1 VSQGKSKSHKLRL
14 EGSSPSAATNSIP
27 TDSSQSIKENRS
39 PKQRF
44 RFALHKVNLNLY
56 LFGENKM
63 SDGGKGSKP
72 RPLSVANE
80 EYASRWDAIFN
91 RDSETDKPTR
101 NNQETQQVQ
110 NFEVDNSGK
119 SLL

>member
-1 VSQGKSKSHKLRL
+1 
-14 EGSSPSAATNSIP
+14 
-27 TDSSQSIKENRS
+27 
-39 PKQRF
+39 
-44 RFALHKVNLNLY
+44 
-56 LFGENKM
+56 M

-80 EYASRWDAIFN
+80 EYATRWDAIFG
-91 RDSETDKPTR
+91 RDQLTQKAQQERALDEMVRISEELGLYDEFEDKPTR

-110 NFEVDNSGK
+110 NFKVDNSGK